1 MLTLVVI
8 PVAYDIID
16 AVAERLLGHATAMH
30 EGEETPLE
38 AKAKGHVEA
47 AS

>member
-16 AVAERLLGHATAMH
+16 AVAERLLGHATVMQ

-38 AKAKGHVEA
+38 AKAKGHVA
-47 AS
+47 ATS

>member
-16 AVAERLLGHATAMH
+16 AVAERLLGHATVMH
-30 EGEETPLE
+30 EGGETPLE
-38 AKAKGHVEA
+38 AKAKGHVVA